1 MANTP
6 RFADDLI
13 IMTELIEDFGTI
25 LSDLNNVSQQ
35 VDVGKTN
42 IKSNVHIALM
52 LATISKS

>member
-1 MANTP
+1 
-6 RFADDLI
+6 
-13 IMTELIEDFGTI
+13 MTELIEDFGTI